1 MGYRI
6 HITGASGS
14 GVSTLGERLSS
25 LLNLPL
31 LDTDDYYWEPT
42 KVPYTEKRTV
52 PERLDMMHKDQPHDG
67 WIVAGSLMGWGEEL
81 VEDADLIIFIYTP
94 HDLRMQRLRARE
106 SRRYGDRISESGDM
120 YLVHECFM
128 GWASRY
134 DDPRFQGR
142 SLTSHNRWLHDMGLP
157 VLRLD
162 GQRGVSHMARRT
174 LSALVPPIRIP
185 TEFAVPAHHLRP

>member
-6 HITGASGS
+6 HITGAAGS
-14 GVSTLGERLSS
+14 GVSTLGTRLSKV
-25 LLNLPL
+25 LNLPL
-31 LDTDDYYWEPT
+31 LDTDDYYWKPT
-42 KVPYTEKRTV
+42 DVPYTEKRTV
-52 PERLDMMHKDQPHDG
+52 PERLDLMHQAQPREG

-94 HDLRMQRLRARE
+94 HDLRMQRLKSRE
-106 SRRYGDRISESGDM
+106 SRRYGDRIKECGDM

-134 DDPRFQGR
+134 DDPRFKGR
-142 SLTSHNRWLHDMGLP
+142 SLACHNKWLESMALP

-162 GQRGVSHMARRT
+162 GKRGVSHMTRRT

-185 TEFAVPAHHLRP
+185 DMPAVGQNLH